1 MARQR
6 PGATGTEPAAQ
17 RPSRGTNIK
26 NPREGRPARA
36 GSKPAPGLYLIATP
50 IGNMGDITYRA
61 VEVLAAADLVAC
73 EDTRVTGGLMTKLG
87 LDRPLTPYHEHN
99 AERAR
104 PHLISQLKDGK
115 VVALVSDAGTPLVSD
130 PGYRLVRACVAEDI
144 AVTALPGASAM
155 ITALQLSG
163 LPNDRFLF
171 GGFLPAKATARRQA
185 LRELAAVPA
194 TLMFYESP
202 NRLGASLADMAAVL
216 GAREAAVARELTKL
230 HEEVARG
237 DLFALANRYADAP
250 PKGEVVVVVAPPDDA
265 RPATADEL
273 DDRLR
278 KAVADGATVKDAA
291 ALVAAETGFPR
302 RDVYARALRLFT
314 MGEE

>member
-1 MARQR
+1 
-6 PGATGTEPAAQ
+6 
-17 RPSRGTNIK
+17 
-26 NPREGRPARA
+26 
-36 GSKPAPGLYLIATP
+36 
-50 IGNMGDITYRA
+50 MGDITYRA
-61 VEVLAAADLVAC
+61 VEVLAGADLVAC

-87 LDRPLTPYHEHN
+87 LDRPLTPYHQHN

-104 PHLISQLKDGK
+104 PQLISQLKEGA
-115 VVALVSDAGTPLVSD
+115 VIALVSDAGTPLVSD
-130 PGYRLVRACVAEDI
+130 PGYRLVRACVAEGI
-144 AVTALPGASAM
+144 AVTALPGASAA

-171 GGFLPAKATARRQA
+171 GGFLPSKATARRQA

-237 DLFALANRYADAP
+237 DLFTLANRYADLA
-250 PKGEVVVVVAPPDDA
+250 PKGEVVVVVAPPDDS
-265 RPATADEL
+265 RPASADEL

-278 KAVADGATVKDAA
+278 RAVAEGATIKDAA

-314 MGEE
+314 LAEA